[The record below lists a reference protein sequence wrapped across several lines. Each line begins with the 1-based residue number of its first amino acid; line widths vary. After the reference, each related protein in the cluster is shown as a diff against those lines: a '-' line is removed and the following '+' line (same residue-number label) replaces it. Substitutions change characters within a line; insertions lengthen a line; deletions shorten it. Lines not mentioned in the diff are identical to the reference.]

1 MSGRILVVDDE
12 PALRRTLE
20 RALKTHGYDVLSV
33 ADPNSAYQ
41 ILGESTFDLML
52 LDLRLPQMA
61 GDTLFL
67 AIVRRW
73 PRMLGRVILMSGDPL
88 PPQPDWPTELA
99 ACAVL
104 HKPFSLDDLM
114 RTVREVL
121 ASADSKTNPNFRE
134 GNGNP

>member
-1 MSGRILVVDDE
+1 VNRARVLVVDDE

-20 RALKTHGYDVLSV
+20 RALRGRQYEVVSA

-41 ILGESTFDLML
+41 MLGESTYDLVL

-61 GDTLFL
+61 GDTFLL

-73 PRMLGRVILMSGDPL
+73 PRLRGRVVLMSGDAVQ
-88 PPQPDWPTELA
+88 PQPDWPVELL
-99 ACAVL
+99 ACPIL
-104 HKPFSLDDLM
+104 HKPFSLDTLLT
-114 RTVREVL
+114 TVSQVL
-121 ASADSKTNPNFRE
+121 ANLESDQDIRQ

>member
-1 MSGRILVVDDE
+1 MSRYRVLVVDDE
-12 PALRRTLE
+12 PGLRRTLE
-20 RALKTHGYDVLSV
+20 RALRAHDYEVVAV

-41 ILGESTFDLML
+41 ILGESSFDLVL

-73 PRMLGRVILMSGDPL
+73 PRLLGRVILMSGDPL
-88 PPQPDWPTELA
+88 PPEPDWPVELA
-99 ACAVL
+99 GCPVL
-104 HKPFSLDDLM
+104 HKPFSLDTLM
-114 RTVREVL
+114 TTVGQTL
-121 ASADSKTNPNFRE
+121 ADMEPGQDIRE